1 MPAIPLEGTMRGL
14 EGRSLFV
21 ALLLLSAPVL
31 AQDAKRVDVKNLS
44 CEAFLAQP
52 DDIRPMLVAW
62 VHGYSHASGEN
73 WVVDPAAARAFVA
86 SVETRCKAAPKG
98 SFRYQVLETAK
109 ERQAQL
115 KKAAKK

>member
-1 MPAIPLEGTMRGL
+1 MPGL
-14 EGRSLFV
+14 EGRSLIV
-21 ALLLLSAPVL
+21 ALFLLSAPAL
-31 AQDAKRVDVKNLS
+31 AQDAKQVDVKNLS

-62 VHGYSHASGEN
+62 VHGYTHAGGEN
-73 WVVDPAAARAFVA
+73 WVVDPATARTFVA
-86 SVETRCKAAPKG
+86 SVETRCKAAPKA

>member
-1 MPAIPLEGTMRGL
+1 MRGH
-14 EGRSLFV
+14 GGPGGSLIV
-21 ALLLLSAPVL
+21 ALLLLLLSAPAL

-62 VHGYSHASGEN
+62 VHGYTHAGGGN
-73 WVVDPAAARAFVA
+73 WVVDPATARTFVA
-86 SVETRCKAAPKG
+86 SVETRCKAAPKA

-109 ERQAQL
+109 ERQAEL